1 MCVSLAPSSGFQFLF
16 VLYTRAVM
24 ETRVFINI
32 DVEPFCA
39 NLIFPAGV
47 PAAGYVRIIFGDF
60 SKTCSKYR
68 TASEKAP
75 SSESD
80 AEAAVSDKVFVQSP
94 SVDGEPVCTLKS
106 ATLPDDLNDDSDDA
120 ADQPNEENES
130 ASQVPELEEPN
141 EPAEPAEANLSAAP
155 TYELSSDRRKQKNP
169 MKIRLKTVPVPPDS
183 IRRSSRTRNAAA
195 VRYVSSSSS
204 DDDFNRDSADSNWS
218 GSDESYEKPP
228 KVKRTRRASVPIWRA
243 SAVGRKAASAR
254 KSLPVRK
261 ERTSAKKTPAPVRKA
276 TATLKKTA
284 SVGKVN
290 SAATETPTPKVAP
303 LNIKA
308 LKQQSKERQALKAIG
323 KAKSGETFTCEECAQ
338 TFNSRLKYKKHSWT
352 HKPKSEHPHR
362 CDVCDKLFA
371 TAFTLERHQAA
382 HCKGMPNCCEKC
394 RKGFATPED
403 LAKHE
408 ESHKDYRCE
417 CCSQLYLNY
426 RGLRKHYTQFHKN
439 EMLLKQQ
446 SAATEDGATEGE
458 LENSARQKELKCAT
472 CGASCESDDALAA
485 HYVEVHPDQQVF
497 PCETCRKVFTDRD
510 MLQTHLRKHMQIK
523 TGENSSEQTYLC
535 NICDKELK
543 SLSTLRVHVQSHN
556 KVRSFKCDICQ
567 EKYTTASNL
576 RKHRK
581 IHNTT
586 RMYKCPH
593 CPKEFTTNNYKL
605 KHVKRVHTR
614 DFQYGCSHCPK
625 KFLEKKRFQQHM
637 VLMHA
642 SMLTEDDY
650 ATMTLVKKLHCSLCP
665 YVTYSSKSFR
675 QHEVTHTGKYPHMCS
690 ECNKGFTF
698 RFELTKHVRC
708 VHQAQFFRCENCKRT
723 FTAEETYKIHKDHHE
738 QGLGFTCTE
747 CGNMYETQGHYE
759 QHMQAHSKD
768 LPYECSTC
776 HKRFALTRSLNL
788 HRLSHDKQRTPRP
801 RPYSGNRSWE
811 YYCEL
816 CNVFYKYGSSLVAH
830 RVCVHGNGPTTT
842 CPYCEKKFNSRL
854 TLSMHIRMHTRERP
868 MHCSYCG
875 KTFRVWNSLKRHVV
889 TSHTKDFK
897 LFCPLCNKGFVS
909 RSYLKVHLKSAHKA
923 VMSGPGKRRRL
934 TDAPATAQHPPARTA
949 TVQKPPV
956 IIPMPAKLDRSTL
969 VPQARRP
976 RHHPAKAATVPSA
989 PTATQPAVV
998 PPAPQVDATQPQLPQ
1013 PQRPPQPPVQR
1024 PELPPQQ
1031 APLQQPPVPQRP
1043 ELPQQAQLQQLHL
1056 QQLQLQ
1062 PSQMHPQ
1069 HLQPAR
1075 PQTQQQ
1081 QQRDLFEMQQ
1091 IPHLETDTYSL
1102 MLL

>member
-1 MCVSLAPSSGFQFLF
+1 
-16 VLYTRAVM
+16 M
-24 ETRVFINI
+24 ETRVFINM
-32 DVEPFCA
+32 DVEPFCTR
-39 NLIFPAGV
+39 LVFPVGV

-60 SKTCSKYR
+60 AKTCSKYR
-68 TASEKAP
+68 SANDGAAYC
-75 SSESD
+75 ESD
-80 AEAAVSDKVFVQSP
+80 VTAAVNSKVFVQSP
-94 SVDGEPVCTLKS
+94 SVDGEPLCTLKL
-106 ATLPDDLNDDSDDA
+106 AALPEDLSDDSVDVDD
-120 ADQPNEENES
+120 DDDSVTVENPDELQEEPQDVCEEL
-130 ASQVPELEEPN
+130 APQVPDPEEPN
-141 EPAEPAEANLSAAP
+141 EPSEAQSSSAPAP
-155 TYELSSDRRKQKNP
+155 ELSSDRRKQKNP
-169 MKIRLKTVPVPPDS
+169 MKIRLRTIPLSPLPDAT
-183 IRRSSRTRNAAA
+183 RRSSRTRNAAT
-195 VRYVSSSSS
+195 VRYISSSSS
-204 DDDFNRDSADSNWS
+204 DDDFNRDSGDSDWS
-218 GSDESYEKPP
+218 GADESFENAP
-228 KVKRTRRASVPIWRA
+228 KTKRTRRVSAPVRRT
-243 SAVGRKAASAR
+243 SAVGRKATSSR
-254 KSLPVRK
+254 KSLP
-261 ERTSAKKTPAPVRKA
+261 AKKVSAPAKKSTPVRKP
-276 TATLKKTA
+276 TAVPKKTTAVAKA
-284 SVGKVN
+284 SI
-290 SAATETPTPKVAP
+290 SATEAPTPKIAP

-308 LKQQSKERQALKAIG
+308 LKQQSKERQALKASI
-323 KAKSGETFTCEECAQ
+323 KAKSDETFSCEECGQ
-338 TFNSRLKYKKHSWT
+338 TFSSRLKYKKHSWT
-352 HKPKSEHPHR
+352 HKPKNEHPHR

-394 RKGFATPED
+394 RKGFATPEE

-408 ESHKDYRCE
+408 ETHKDYRCE
-417 CCSQLYLNY
+417 CCSQLYLSY
-426 RGLRKHYTQFHKN
+426 RGLRKHYTQFHKS
-439 EMLLKQQ
+439 EMLQKQQ
-446 SAATEDGATEGE
+446 CSATARAEGATGTVECEDGAG
-458 LENSARQKELKCAT
+458 QKEHKCVI
-472 CGASCESDDALAA
+472 CDLGCDSEDALAA
-485 HYVEVHPDQQVF
+485 HYVEVHPEQQVF

-523 TGENSSEQTYLC
+523 TGANSSEQTYLC

-642 SMLTEDDY
+642 SMLTENDY
-650 ATMTLVKKLHCSLCP
+650 ATMTLVKKLHCSQCA

-675 QHEVTHTGKYPHMCS
+675 QHEVTHTGKYPHICN

-708 VHQAQFFRCENCKRT
+708 VHQAQFFRCESCKRT
-723 FTAEETYKIHKDHHE
+723 FTAEETYKIHKEHHDR
-738 QGLGFTCTE
+738 GLGFTCTE

-759 QHMQAHSKD
+759 QHMQAHSSD
-768 LPYECSTC
+768 LPYECPIC
-776 HKRFALTRSLNL
+776 NKRFALTRSLNL

-801 RPYSGNRSWE
+801 RPYNGNRNWD

-868 MHCSYCG
+868 MRCSYCG

-923 VMSGPGKRRRL
+923 VMSGPGKRKRL
-934 TDAPATAQHPPARTA
+934 PDGPAVAQHPPARTT

-969 VPQARRP
+969 APQARRP
-976 RHHPAKAATVPSA
+976 RHHPAKAASVSITPV
-989 PTATQPAVV
+989 ATQLPMVH
-998 PPAPQVDATQPQLPQ
+998 PPTQVDAPQRPQQPPQ
-1013 PQRPPQPPVQR
+1013 PQQLPLER
-1024 PELPPQQ
+1024 PELQ
-1031 APLQQPPVPQRP
+1031 
-1043 ELPQQAQLQQLHL
+1043 QQAQLQQLHL

-1069 HLQPAR
+1069 HLQPSRQHA
-1075 PQTQQQ
+1075 

>member
-1 MCVSLAPSSGFQFLF
+1 
-16 VLYTRAVM
+16 M

-32 DVEPFCA
+32 DVEPFCTK
-39 NLIFPAGV
+39 LVFPVGV

-60 SKTCSKYR
+60 AKTCSKYR
-68 TASEKAP
+68 AVNEGAAD
-75 SSESD
+75 SESD
-80 AEAAVSDKVFVQSP
+80 ASTAVNDKVFVRSP
-94 SVDGEPVCTLKS
+94 SIDGEPLCTLKS
-106 ATLPDDLNDDSDDA
+106 AALPDDLNDDPTAAAAEEEEESKEVNDDNPPQEP
-120 ADQPNEENES
+120 D
-130 ASQVPELEEPN
+130 VEEPT
-141 EPAEPAEANLSAAP
+141 EPAELQSNATPAN
-155 TYELSSDRRKQKNP
+155 ELSSDRRKQKNP
-169 MKIRLKTVPVPPDS
+169 MKIRLKALPVAPLPDTT
-183 IRRSSRTRNAAA
+183 RRSSRTRNAAT

-204 DDDFNRDSADSNWS
+204 DDDFNRDSADSDWS
-218 GSDESYEKPP
+218 GSDESYEKAP
-228 KVKRTRRASVPIWRA
+228 KVKRTRRASAPIRRA
-243 SAVGRKAASAR
+243 TTAGRKATSLR
-254 KSLPVRK
+254 KSLP
-261 ERTSAKKTPAPVRKA
+261 AKKLSPAKKSTMPSRK
-276 TATLKKTA
+276 TTA
-284 SVGKVN
+284 SFKKSLSVAKA
-290 SAATETPTPKVAP
+290 SATETPTPKVAP

-308 LKQQSKERQALKAIG
+308 LKQQSRERQALKASN
-323 KAKSGETFTCEECAQ
+323 KAKSDETYTCEECGQ
-338 TFNSRLKYKKHSWT
+338 TFSSRLKYKKHSWT

-408 ESHKDYRCE
+408 ETHKDYRCE
-417 CCSQLYLNY
+417 CCSQLYLSY

-439 EMLLKQQ
+439 EMLNKQQ
-446 SAATEDGATEGE
+446 SSGNATEDGTSGKQGE
-458 LENSARQKELKCAT
+458 SENSASQKEQKCAK
-472 CGASCESDDALAA
+472 CDLGCDSEEALAT
-485 HYVEVHPDQQVF
+485 HYMEVHPDQQVF

-650 ATMTLVKKLHCSLCP
+650 ATMTLVKKLHCSQCS

-675 QHEVTHTGKYPHMCS
+675 QHEVTHTGKYPHTCS

-708 VHQAQFFRCENCKRT
+708 VHQAQFFRCESCKRT
-723 FTAEETYKIHKDHHE
+723 FTAEETYKIHKEHHDR
-738 QGLGFTCTE
+738 GLGFTCTE

-768 LPYECSTC
+768 LPYECPTC

-842 CPYCEKKFNSRL
+842 CPYCDKKFNSRL

-868 MHCSYCG
+868 MRCSYCG

-934 TDAPATAQHPPARTA
+934 TDAPTAAQHPPARA
-949 TVQKPPV
+949 VTVQKPPV

-976 RHHPAKAATVPSA
+976 RHHTAKA
-989 PTATQPAVV
+989 TAAAV
-998 PPAPQVDATQPQLPQ
+998 PPAPVATHPPLVPPPAQVDTSQRPQL
-1013 PQRPPQPPVQR
+1013 QPPR
-1024 PELPPQQ
+1024 PQQ
-1031 APLQQPPVPQRP
+1031 VAVERPQLQ
-1043 ELPQQAQLQQLHL
+1043 QQAQLQQLHL

-1069 HLQPAR
+1069 HLQPPR
-1075 PQTQQQ
+1075 QQTQ

-1091 IPHLETDTYSL
+1091 IPQLESDTYSL